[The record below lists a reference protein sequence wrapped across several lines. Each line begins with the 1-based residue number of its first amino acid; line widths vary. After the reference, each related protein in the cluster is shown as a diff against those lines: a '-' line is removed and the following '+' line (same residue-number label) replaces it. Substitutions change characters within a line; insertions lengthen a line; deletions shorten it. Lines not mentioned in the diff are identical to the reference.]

1 MTIVTTRQRQPR
13 YTPTSNPS
21 VELSVVMPCLNEV
34 DTIASCVKAAME
46 TLREHRI
53 IGEVIVADNGSIDGS
68 QQIATKL
75 GARVI
80 SVSEKGYG
88 SALMGG
94 IAASRGKYVLMGDAD
109 DSYDFREIPAFL
121 SKLRA
126 GYELVQGCRLPS
138 GGGKVMPG
146 AMPFLHR
153 WWGNPMFSWLAR
165 RWFRASIQDVNCGL
179 RGFSRVHYDRLAQ
192 RCTGMEFANEMI
204 IKTSLLNAKVAQVPI
219 TLHMDGRK
227 AHGPHLRTF
236 RDGWRTLRFYM
247 LYSPRWLFLVPG
259 ALLMALGAVGYG
271 IALPGMHIGRI
282 AFDVHTL
289 LFASL
294 AAIAGYQSIVF
305 AVFTKVFAISER
317 LLPEDPRL
325 TKLGRVINLEC
336 GLLAGATAMLAGF
349 ALLAGAVGQWWAV
362 NFGPLDYSHTM
373 RWVIP
378 GVTLT
383 TLGFQTVLSSF
394 FLSVLGMKRR

>member
-1 MTIVTTRQRQPR
+1 
-13 YTPTSNPS
+13 
-21 VELSVVMPCLNEV
+21 
-34 DTIASCVKAAME
+34 
-46 TLREHRI
+46 
-53 IGEVIVADNGSIDGS
+53 
-68 QQIATKL
+68 
-75 GARVI
+75 
-80 SVSEKGYG
+80 
-88 SALMGG
+88 MGG
-94 IAASRGKYVLMGDAD
+94 IAASRGKYVMMGDAD
-109 DSYDFREIPAFL
+109 DSYDFGRFPRSCRSCAPAT
-121 SKLRA
+121 SWCK
-126 GYELVQGCRLPS
+126 GCRLPS
-138 GGGKVMPG
+138 GGGTVMPG

-179 RGFSRVHYDRLAQ
+179 RGFSRAHYDRLAQ

-219 TLHMDGRK
+219 TLHVDGRK
-227 AHGPHLRTF
+227 AGPHLRTF

-259 ALLMALGAVGYG
+259 ALLMALGAPGLWYRAAGHAHRAHCLRRTNPSVRQPGRYRG
-271 IALPGMHIGRI
+271 LPINRVRCFH
-282 AFDVHTL
+282 
-289 LFASL
+289 
-294 AAIAGYQSIVF
+294 
-305 AVFTKVFAISER
+305 KVFAISER
-317 LLPEDPRL
+317 MLPEDPRL
-325 TKLGRVINLEC
+325 TKLTRIINLEW

-349 ALLAGAVGQWWAV
+349 GLLAGAISQWWAV